1 MLKVALL
8 FSGQVRNIPSDIF
21 KEGIDIFT
29 NNVEYDIFAHFWD
42 EAGKSMN
49 HNPNDKNLIT
59 NQNALP
65 IVKELF
71 KDLPIIHSLSEPYA
85 DFEKKISKKHL
96 KIHLENKYSPFSKH
110 TLPQIYSFCKLFD
123 SCKSKLSEYDLILKC
138 RFDSVFSH
146 RLIDSDLVNFN
157 LNNIYHINFG
167 KAYYPNRIYDIFFG
181 GNFGVMNKISKTWE
195 EIPNL
200 VNNEFNNGLNKCD
213 PCRIFY
219 LSAINNGINVSSL
232 NLRTYEV
239 YRYKNP
245 KKYIIFLANSGIA
258 KPSWNI
264 IRMFKAWKLFYNWSF
279 RKLKLSKG
287 FLTLLIFLD
296 ILKLF
301 GIDCFLIASFSKK
314 FIVKIIK
321 LFKN

>member
-8 FSGQVRNIPSDIF
+8 FSGQVRKIPPDLF

-29 NNVEYDIFAHFWD
+29 NNIEYDIFAHFWD
-42 EAGKSMN
+42 EAGQSMN
-49 HNPNDKNLIT
+49 HNPYAKNLIT
-59 NQNALP
+59 NQSALP
-65 IVKELF
+65 IVKEQF
-71 KDLPIIHSLSEPYA
+71 KDLPLKHKLSEPYK
-85 DFEKKISKKHL
+85 DFEKKIPKKHL
-96 KIHLENKYSPFSKH
+96 EIHLENKNSLYSHS
-110 TLPQIYSFCKLFD
+110 LPQIYSLCRLFY

-138 RFDSVFSH
+138 RFDSVFTH

-157 LNNIYHINFG
+157 LNNIYNINFG
-167 KAYYPNRIYDIFFG
+167 KAYYPKRIYDIFFG
-181 GNFGVMNKISKTWE
+181 GNFEVMKKISTTWD

-200 VNNEFNNGLNKCD
+200 VDNEFNNGLYKCD

-239 YRYKNP
+239 YRYKKP
-245 KKYIIFLANSGIA
+245 EKYITFLANSGIA

-264 IRMFKAWKLFYNWSF
+264 IKMLKSWKLFYSWSF
-279 RKLKLSKG
+279 RKPKLSKL

-296 ILKLF
+296 ILRLF
-301 GIDCFLIASFSKK
+301 GIDCYLIASFLKR
-314 FIVKIIK
+314 FMIKIIK